1 MGRLRLAVGLLLA
14 LVAGACAA
22 PTPTP
27 TATPQPTATPT
38 PTATPL
44 PTAAPE
50 PTATPTPDPLDAG
63 LATVE
68 VEVGGGRFTAVV
80 VDTPITR
87 ARGLSGR
94 DALAPSRAMWFD
106 MGRAAPATFW
116 MIGMRF
122 PIDIVWIDA
131 ELRVV
136 YVTHEAPV
144 PPEGA
149 SQADLPRYTPGDVD
163 VRYVLEINA
172 GLARDLGIE
181 PGVRVT
187 LGET

>member
-1 MGRLRLAVGLLLA
+1 MGSVRLAGGLLLA
-14 LVAGACAA
+14 VVVGACAA
-22 PTPTP
+22 PAPTP
-27 TATPQPTATPT
+27 TAAPLPTATPT
-38 PTATPL
+38 R
-44 PTAAPE
+44 
-50 PTATPTPDPLDAG
+50 TPDPRDAG

-68 VEVGGGRFTAVV
+68 VEIGSGRFTAVV
-80 VDTPITR
+80 VDTPGLR

-94 DALAPSRAMWFD
+94 DALAPSSAMWFD

-116 MIGMRF
+116 MLGMRF

-131 ELRVV
+131 DLRVV
-136 YVTHEAPV
+136 HVTHEAPV

-149 SQADLPRYTPGDVD
+149 SQTDLPRYTPGDVD

-172 GLARDLGIE
+172 GLARELGIE

-187 LGET
+187 LRET